1 VSSPLGRI
9 EGKEFYTT
17 HQGYLGL
24 GPLSTQVGDHACLL
38 FGGDVPY
45 ILRPMERGAR
55 NTYTFIG
62 EAYVHGWVNAEMTSI
77 KKINRTIEKF
87 ILV

>member
-1 VSSPLGRI
+1 
-9 EGKEFYTT
+9 
-17 HQGYLGL
+17 LGL

-45 ILRPMERGAR
+45 ILRLKERGAR

-62 EAYVHGWVNAEMTSI
+62 EAYVYGWVNVEMTSI
-77 KKINRTIEKF
+77 KEINRTVEKF